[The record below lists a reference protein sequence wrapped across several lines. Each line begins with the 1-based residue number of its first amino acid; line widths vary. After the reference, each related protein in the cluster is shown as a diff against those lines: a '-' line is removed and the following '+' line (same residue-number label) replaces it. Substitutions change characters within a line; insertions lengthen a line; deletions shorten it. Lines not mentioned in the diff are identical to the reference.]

1 VQKES
6 VSITKFRSSLTKLCR
21 KVAQGKT
28 ELLVTHYYEVMF
40 EVTKLEGQDGIEV
53 GLTSLRDNA
62 GEFLDLLEI
71 HGEVILTR
79 NGKRIVRCV
88 KR

>member
-28 ELLVTHYYEVMF
+28 ELLVTHYYEVLF
-40 EVTKLEGQDGIEV
+40 EVTKPVDQDGIEV
-53 GLTSLRDNA
+53 GLTFLRDNA
-62 GEFLDLLEI
+62 SEVLDLLET
-71 HGEVILTR
+71 HGKIVLTK
-79 NGKRIVRCV
+79 NGKRIVQCV
-88 KR
+88 RL